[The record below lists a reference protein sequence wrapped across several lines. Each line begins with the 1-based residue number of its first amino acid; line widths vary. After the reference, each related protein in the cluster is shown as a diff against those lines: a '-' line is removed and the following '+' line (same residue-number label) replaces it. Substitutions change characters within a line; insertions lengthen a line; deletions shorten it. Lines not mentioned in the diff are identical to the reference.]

1 MKSANT
7 HLLTG
12 RVVEVYGENLQSG
25 IGKYSRSEY
34 IGGSRSEEC
43 FDEHLAKVGAD
54 HLWVATINS
63 KVVGLIG
70 LIVNEK
76 EAEIEPI
83 IVSKPY
89 RNKGV
94 GRRLVKRV
102 IAEAEKLGI
111 RLLSVKP
118 VARNVEAIKSFYR
131 QGFKN
136 IGYIELFMD
145 FSKRRWKKGLK
156 IFDLRFNF

>member
-1 MKSANT
+1 
-7 HLLTG
+7 LTG
-12 RVVEVYGENLQSG
+12 RVVEVLWRELTEWHRQIYQDPS
-25 IGKYSRSEY
+25 
-34 IGGSRSEEC
+34 IGGSRPEEY

-70 LIVNEK
+70 LIVNKK
-76 EAEIEPI
+76 EAEIKPI

-89 RNKGV
+89 RNKGL

-118 VARNVEAIKSFYR
+118 VARNVEAIKFFYR

-145 FSKRRWKKGLK
+145 FSKRQWKKGLK
-156 IFDLRFNF
+156 IFNLRFNF